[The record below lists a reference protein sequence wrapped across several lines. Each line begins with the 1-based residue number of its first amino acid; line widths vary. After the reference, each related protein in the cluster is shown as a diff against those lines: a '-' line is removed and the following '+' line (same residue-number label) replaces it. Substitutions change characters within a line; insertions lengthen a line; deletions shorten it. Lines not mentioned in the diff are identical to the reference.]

1 MELAARSAFSL
12 LDGASTPEA
21 LAARAA
27 RVGMP
32 ALGMADAFDLGGAVR
47 FARACRGAGV
57 RPLLG
62 AEVFVRPDRPFVLLC
77 RDVEGWRNLASLVTE
92 ARRSRPRGEPR
103 LTAGALMG
111 RTEGLLC
118 LVRVS
123 EGEGWTEGAVRS
135 LAARFP
141 AGDCLLALEHH
152 GLPEDGRRAARW
164 IELADRTGIPWVPG
178 NAPRYAAP
186 GDRIV
191 HDVLTCLRHD
201 TTLDEAGDRLLP
213 NGEWYLKSGR
223 QMAARWCFGATPES
237 PGSRAGGRARGS
249 SSASPALRGG
259 RSRPAPSGTMVRQDQ
274 ELLADPP
281 LRFGSATEDPRTL
294 PPPIIPDRPGG
305 SADHRRVAT
314 RAGGAGEDGA
324 RRADRAGEGRDGGV
338 GPASAPT
345 PCDCAGCEGMRRTL
359 EVAERCHFRIEDLR
373 PRLPAFPVPGGGE
386 PEGFLRALVEQGARE
401 RYGEPVGEA
410 ERRQLE
416 HELGIIGRL
425 GLVDYFLIVWDI
437 VRFARRR
444 GILVQGRGSAAN
456 SAVCYCLG
464 ITAVDPVGMDL
475 LFERFLSEE
484 RGEAPD
490 IDLDI
495 AHRDREEV
503 LQYVYGTWGRDRAA
517 MVCESITY
525 RGRLA
530 VRDAARVLGFPQEA
544 SDRLSAEVDRG
555 EASDAAAR
563 LADGGAARAG
573 LDPDD
578 RRTRALIRAVRGMDR
593 LPRHRSIH
601 VGGFVLSDRPLGEVV
616 PIEDASMEERTVI
629 QWDKDDLEDAGL
641 IKFDL
646 LGLGMLT
653 VLGDAL
659 AAVRRTRGWALDLA
673 GIPADDPAVY
683 EVLCAADTVGVFQV
697 ESRAQMNTLPRVKP
711 RCFYDLVIE
720 VALIRPGPIQGD
732 MVHPYLRRRRGEE
745 PVTYLDPR
753 LEPVLAR
760 TLGVPLFQEQG
771 MKVAVALAGFT
782 PAQADRLRRAMGF
795 KRSEP
800 AMREVGRELEAGLAR
815 NGVPPDVREKIF
827 KQLTAFSSYGFPESH
842 AASFALLVYAS
853 AWLKL
858 YAPPEFYA
866 AMLNAQPMGF
876 YSPSTL
882 VHDARRHGVEVRPID
897 LARSAWDSTLEPGE
911 AAERAAAPPGV
922 RGRAGP
928 PHALRLGLRLVR
940 GLGPAARERLERA
953 REEGPFASVEDVVR
967 RTGLGE
973 AELRALAEAG
983 AFRSLWPGRRA
994 ALWEL
999 LRRLRG
1005 DAGPLAPRRPEPG
1018 RPRAGAGAGEG
1029 GEERV
1034 EGASRRM
1041 EGKSFPLAPLGRAER
1056 IAADYRA
1063 TGLSAEGHPMECLR
1077 EELARAGV
1085 LSAAALRDREDGDE
1099 VRVAGIAICR
1109 QRPGTARGVTFM
1121 TLEDETGF
1129 ANFVVMPDVRE
1140 RFQVELRSPLLLAA
1154 GRVER
1159 EGEVINVLTHRIE
1172 PLVTRAGAGRVPSRD
1187 YR

>member
-1 MELAARSAFSL
+1 
-12 LDGASTPEA
+12 
-21 LAARAA
+21 
-27 RVGMP
+27 
-32 ALGMADAFDLGGAVR
+32 
-47 FARACRGAGV
+47 
-57 RPLLG
+57 
-62 AEVFVRPDRPFVLLC
+62 
-77 RDVEGWRNLASLVTE
+77 
-92 ARRSRPRGEPR
+92 
-103 LTAGALMG
+103 
-111 RTEGLLC
+111 
-118 LVRVS
+118 
-123 EGEGWTEGAVRS
+123 
-135 LAARFP
+135 
-141 AGDCLLALEHH
+141 
-152 GLPEDGRRAARW
+152 
-164 IELADRTGIPWVPG
+164 
-178 NAPRYAAP
+178 
-186 GDRIV
+186 
-191 HDVLTCLRHD
+191 
-201 TTLDEAGDRLLP
+201 
-213 NGEWYLKSGR
+213 
-223 QMAARWCFGATPES
+223 
-237 PGSRAGGRARGS
+237 
-249 SSASPALRGG
+249 
-259 RSRPAPSGTMVRQDQ
+259 MVRQDR
-274 ELLADPP
+274 EPVADRP
-281 LRFGSATEDPRTL
+281 LRFGCAPEDPRAL
-294 PPPIIPDRPGG
+294 PPPSPPGG
-305 SADHRRVAT
+305 AGASRDHRRVAT
-314 RAGGAGEDGA
+314 RGEGVGEGGTG
-324 RRADRAGEGRDGGV
+324 RADRAGEGRDRGADSSSTPDGG
-338 GPASAPT
+338 
-345 PCDCAGCEGMRRTL
+345 CDCIGCRGLRRTL
-359 EVAERCHFRIEDLR
+359 EVAECCAFRIEDLE
-373 PRLPAFPVPGGGE
+373 PRLPVFPVPGGGE
-386 PEGFLRALVEQGARE
+386 PAAFLRALVEQGARE

-416 HELGIIGRL
+416 HELAIIGRL

-503 LQYVYGTWGRDRAA
+503 LQYVYETWGRDHAA

-530 VRDAARVLGFPQEA
+530 VRDAARVLGYPA
-544 SDRLSAEVDRG
+544 GTADRLSAEVDRG

-573 LDPDD
+573 LDPADP
-578 RRTRALIRAVRGMDR
+578 RTRALIRAVRGMDR

-601 VGGFVLSDRPLGEVV
+601 VGGFVLSDRPLGGVV

-659 AAVRRTRGWALDLA
+659 AAVRRTRGWTLDLA
-673 GIPADDPAVY
+673 GIPQDDPAVY
-683 EVLCAADTVGVFQV
+683 DLLCAADTVGVFQV

-711 RCFYDLVIE
+711 RSFYDLVIE

-732 MVHPYLRRRRGEE
+732 MVHPFLRRRRGEE

-800 AMREVGRELEAGLAR
+800 AMREVGRELEEGLER
-815 NGVPPDVREKIF
+815 NGVPPDVRERIF
-827 KQLTAFSSYGFPESH
+827 QQLTAFASYGFPESH

-858 YAPPEFYA
+858 HAPPEFYC

-897 LARSAWDSTLEPGE
+897 LARSAWDSTLEAREGGAAIGRAGE
-911 AAERAAAPPGV
+911 AAGSPFPRPGTGSEDPSPLPDSGDGGSAEAAAH
-922 RGRAGP
+922 
-928 PHALRLGLRLVR
+928 HALRIGLRLVR
-940 GLGPAARERLERA
+940 GLGPAARDRLERA
-953 REEGPFASVEDVVR
+953 REEGPFASVEDVVG

-973 AELRALAEAG
+973 AELRSLAEAG
-983 AFRSLWPGRRA
+983 AFRTLWPGRRA

-1005 DAGPLAPRRPEPG
+1005 DAGPLAPRRPEISKQVVG
-1018 RPRAGAGAGEG
+1018 S
-1029 GEERV
+1029 
-1034 EGASRRM
+1034 SRLKVGLYRSMVVFSRQM
-1041 EGKSFPLAPLGRAER
+1041 EGKSYPLAPLSRAER

-1063 TGLSAEGHPMECLR
+1063 TGLSPEGHPMEFLR
-1077 EELARAGV
+1077 EALDRAGV
-1085 LSAAALRDREDGDE
+1085 LSAKALRERSDGEE

-1109 QRPGTARGVTFM
+1109 QRPGTARGVMFM

-1129 ANFVVMPDVRE
+1129 SNFVVMPDVRE
-1140 RFQVELRSPLLLAA
+1140 RFEVELRSPLLLVE

-1159 EGEVINVLTHRIE
+1159 EGDVINVLTRRIE
-1172 PLVTRAGAGRVPSRD
+1172 PLAPRAGAHRVPSRN
-1187 YR
+1187 YH